1 MPIDF
6 TAIAEAFKAAVP
18 FYPSHLALGLHS
30 LIHWDDLWPTHR
42 TGTFLPSAYSKQ
54 ISWRTHYRRERG
66 TSCAKLNGC
75 LPTFLRLVRSSS
87 H

>member
-18 FYPSHLALGLHS
+18 FIPVTLRLAFIPLFIGMIIGL
-30 LIHWDDLWPTHR
+30 LIALARFFQVPV
-42 TGTFLPSAYSKQ
+42 LSKC
-54 ISWRTHYRRERG
+54 S
-66 TSCAKLNGC
+66 KFNGC

>member
-6 TAIAEAFKAAVP
+6 TAIVEAFKAAVP
-18 FYPSHLALGLHS
+18 FIPVTLRLAFIPLFR
-30 LIHWDDLWPTHR
+30 W
-42 TGTFLPSAYSKQ
+42 
-54 ISWRTHYRRERG
+54 ERG
-66 TSCAKLNGC
+66 TSCSKFNGC